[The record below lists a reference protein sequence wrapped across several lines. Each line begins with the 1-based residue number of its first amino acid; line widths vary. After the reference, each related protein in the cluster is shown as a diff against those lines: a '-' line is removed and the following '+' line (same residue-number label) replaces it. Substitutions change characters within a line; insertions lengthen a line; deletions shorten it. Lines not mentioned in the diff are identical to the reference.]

1 MLNNERDLELAFKVG
16 LEMGLKNQNQN
27 NIEEPQILN
36 EEIPI
41 KDDLNTRGV
50 IQDQQKNNLVLK
62 LKSKNSQNLKN
73 SSSFLPLKNGGIK
86 SVVAVPIVSI
96 SEPQKPTT
104 QQKLLPAQQNN
115 KDESNQNQ
123 NKMTKKIATWD
134 NIIIRNTDIR
144 NTDIRNTDITD
155 IRNTDIPNKTSL
167 IFEKIKEKEKNNP
180 HENNPSRTK
189 ISPFPKKSNILSK
202 LHQLN
207 KPFLPKN
214 NNHNNEDIYDN
225 KSNSILDLPNPY
237 AEKSSSMNND
247 LSDSQ
252 HHYKILRRNYQKSLK
267 SLCRVPKSMLRII
280 NHNLSPS
287 VEHNNVKAKGVESYV
302 WSCGQNSYG
311 ELGHGDGVTRK
322 SFTKIEYL
330 EDKVKYIYIYIYT
343 YIYIYLYECIH
354 RHIYI
359 YIYTYICIYILI

>member
-1 MLNNERDLELAFKVG
+1 MALFYLISISTALDEAAMMLNNERDLELAFKVG

-36 EEIPI
+36 EEISI
-41 KDDLNTRGV
+41 KDDLNTRGI

-73 SSSFLPLKNGGIK
+73 SSNFLPLKNGGIK
-86 SVVAVPIVSI
+86 SVVAIPIASI
-96 SEPQKPTT
+96 SEPLKPTT
-104 QQKLLPAQQNN
+104 QQKPLPSQQYQN
-115 KDESNQNQ
+115 DQDSNQNQ

-134 NIIIRNTDIR
+134 NMIIRNTDIR
-144 NTDIRNTDITD
+144 NA
-155 IRNTDIPNKTSL
+155 DIPNKSFL
-167 IFEKIKEKEKNNP
+167 IFDKIKEKEKNYP
-180 HENNPSRTK
+180 QENNPSRTK
-189 ISPFPKKSNILSK
+189 ISPFPKKSSVLSK
-202 LHQLN
+202 LQQLN

-214 NNHNNEDIYDN
+214 NNHNNEDIPIYDN
-225 KSNSILDLPNPY
+225 KSNSIIDSPNPY
-237 AEKSSSMNND
+237 AEKSSSASND

-287 VEHNNVKAKGVESYV
+287 VDHNNVKIKGAESYV

-311 ELGHGDGVTRK
+311 ELG
-322 SFTKIEYL
+322 IN
-330 EDKVKYIYIYIYT
+330 I
-343 YIYIYLYECIH
+343 
-354 RHIYI
+354 
-359 YIYTYICIYILI
+359 